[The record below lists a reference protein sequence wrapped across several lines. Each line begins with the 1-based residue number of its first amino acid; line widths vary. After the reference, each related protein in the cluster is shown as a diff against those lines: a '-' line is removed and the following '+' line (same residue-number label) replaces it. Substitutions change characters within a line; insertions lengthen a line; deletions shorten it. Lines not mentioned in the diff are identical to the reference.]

1 MKLLPPREKN
11 DCLESKFEC
20 RTDTIGLNL
29 AAVST
34 VVRTAQGSSL
44 AKLSFKADTDR
55 CDCREFFT
63 LNRCGGSVTKLK
75 RRLAAGVTH
84 VLCPIHVSDSLELGR
99 TNFKRNF
106 DASAEVLDSKVLT
119 FKLSADLSADV
130 IVAEVVRREMH
141 PS

>member
-34 VVRTAQGSSL
+34 VVRNAQGSSL

-75 RRLAAGVTH
+75 RRLAA
-84 VLCPIHVSDSLELGR
+84 VSPCHCVQF
-99 TNFKRNF
+99 T
-106 DASAEVLDSKVLT
+106 SATALNLAGPTSNGTLT
-119 FKLSADLSADV
+119 RAPRFETA
-130 IVAEVVRREMH
+130 RF
-141 PS
+141 